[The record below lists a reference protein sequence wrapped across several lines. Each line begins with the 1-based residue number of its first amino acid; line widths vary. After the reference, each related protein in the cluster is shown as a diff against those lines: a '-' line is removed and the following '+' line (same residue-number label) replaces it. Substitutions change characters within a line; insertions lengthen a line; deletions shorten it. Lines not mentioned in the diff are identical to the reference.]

1 MSQSQYTHSVTLAV
15 PAPLIPDANHLALLL
30 GESSADINTFTTASY
45 TDGITE
51 YAVAHTVVKPIFLGP
66 TQTGELPETP
76 PHAEGILDREAA
88 QRAFDSLNAP
98 GGLRM
103 AVDVDP
109 HEQFAEWGLTR
120 IETEEAL

>member
-1 MSQSQYTHSVTLAV
+1 MSQSAYTNSVTIAV

-30 GESSADINTFTTASY
+30 GESSADIETFKQASY
-45 TDGITE
+45 TDGSTE

-76 PHAEGILDREAA
+76 PHAEELLDREAA
-88 QRAFDSLNAP
+88 QRAFDSLHAP
-98 GGLRM
+98 GGMRM

-109 HEQFAEWGLTR
+109 HQQFQEWGLNR
-120 IETEEAL
+120 IESEEPV